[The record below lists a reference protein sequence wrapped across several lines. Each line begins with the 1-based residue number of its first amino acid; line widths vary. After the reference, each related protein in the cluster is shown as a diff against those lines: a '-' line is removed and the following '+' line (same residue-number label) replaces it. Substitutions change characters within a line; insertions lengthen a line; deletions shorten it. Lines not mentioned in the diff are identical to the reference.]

1 MGRSPKHFSVEE
13 KRAANHQSVMK
24 YRQSPRGQTMLST
37 RALHY
42 TSSKAPKHLPH
53 LRSLGIQLPPL
64 SERIEALQR
73 VPLPEDHKLFRELL
87 KPQSLDLSDI
97 ERWKAEPP
105 FEEDDDTCDPY
116 SAAYCNYTP
125 HALGLVLHGTRLREQ
140 NERDAQRRAEFEGG
154 GTEDVMNKLREEIGA
169 LLDAWSGC
177 RLRPVIIP
185 FMRRGSMPCRSTG
198 CNGRRGYLSSV
209 SSELLVNLASPT
221 I

>member
-37 RALHY
+37 QRATLRRRKGP
-42 TSSKAPKHLPH
+42 KAPPPPP
-53 LRSLGIQLPPL
+53 RSLGIQLPPL

-73 VPLPEDHKLFRELL
+73 VPLPEDHKLFREALL

-116 SAAYCNYTP
+116 SAAYCNYT

-169 LLDAWSGC
+169 LLDALE
-177 RLRPVIIP
+177 R
-185 FMRRGSMPCRSTG
+185 
-198 CNGRRGYLSSV
+198 V
-209 SSELLVNLASPT
+209 SSSAGYHPFHASREHAMQEHWLQWQARS
-221 I
+221 IYHLYHLNFL